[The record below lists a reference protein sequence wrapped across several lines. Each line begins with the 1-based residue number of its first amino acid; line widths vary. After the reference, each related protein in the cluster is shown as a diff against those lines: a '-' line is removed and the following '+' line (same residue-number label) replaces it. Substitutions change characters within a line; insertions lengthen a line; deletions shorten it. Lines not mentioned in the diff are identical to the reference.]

1 MGAQCRQLLLVA
13 VFQKILNSVVVG
25 CKLML
30 DFVELARMLLRFVEL
45 VHKKLS
51 SFVDLVHMMLLSSV
65 AVVHMWV
72 RMRLI
77 VEVQINLLLLNWLL
91 VQLLMKGM
99 LR

>member
-1 MGAQCRQLLLVA
+1 MVA

-51 SFVDLVHMMLLSSV
+51 SFVELVHMVLLSSV
-65 AVVHMWV
+65 AVVRMWV

-77 VEVQINLLLLNWLL
+77 VEVQINLLLNWVVELP
-91 VQLLMKGM
+91 LMKGM